1 MPKNTYEGR
10 IIISDTSCLIGLTN
24 IGLLDV
30 LQQVYRS
37 VTITPQVAAEYGELL
52 PSWITVKAVEDTQKV
67 VAYNQ
72 YIDLGESSS
81 IALAMETEGSLVI
94 LDDIEARQS
103 AMSLGLEITGT
114 LGILIQAYK
123 KGFIPDFHSIIG
135 KLRANGFRLPPNAED
150 LI

>member
-1 MPKNTYEGR
+1 MKTH
-10 IIISDTSCLIGLTN
+10 IIISDTSCLIGLVN

-30 LQQVYRS
+30 LQQVYQS
-37 VTITPQVAAEYGELL
+37 VIITPQVAAEYGELL

-81 IALAMETEGSLVI
+81 IALAMETESSLVI
-94 LDDIEARQS
+94 LDDFEARQF

-114 LGILIQAYK
+114 LGVLIQAYK
-123 KGFIPDFHSIIG
+123 RGFITDFHSIIG
-135 KLRANGFRLPPNAED
+135 KLRPYGFLLPPNAED